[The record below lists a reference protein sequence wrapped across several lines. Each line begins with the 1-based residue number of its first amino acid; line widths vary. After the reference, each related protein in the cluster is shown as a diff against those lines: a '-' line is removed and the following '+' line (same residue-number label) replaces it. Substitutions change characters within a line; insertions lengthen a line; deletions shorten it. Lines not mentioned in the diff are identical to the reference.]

1 MDFELSPVEV
11 RIVGA
16 LMEKEKTTPAN
27 YPLSLNALTN
37 ACNQKS
43 NRNPVMDIDETIIAG
58 ALDGLGFHRKLT
70 KRLLSDDNRVP
81 KYRHDLT
88 AVFNLTPQEY
98 AAICVLL
105 LRGPQTLGE
114 IRGRSERLFNFE
126 SLEEV
131 EQTLN
136 RLAERE
142 DPLVKQLPRQPGRKE
157 ARYAHLLSGDID
169 IEEIDIAEPAVIE
182 IRAENERVDKLEQE
196 VEALREELVA
206 LKEQFAAFKHQFE

>member
-16 LMEKEKTTPAN
+16 LMEKEKTTPGN

-88 AVFNLTPQEY
+88 AVFNLTPQEH
-98 AAICVLL
+98 AVICVLL

-114 IRGRSERLFNFE
+114 IRGRTERLFNFE

-157 ARYAHLLSGDID
+157 ARYAHLLSGDIK
-169 IEEIDIAEPAVIE
+169 IEDIDIAEPAVIE
-182 IRAENERVDKLEQE
+182 VRAENERVDKLEQE
-196 VEALREELVA
+196 VQSLREELTA
-206 LKEQFAAFKHQFE
+206 LKAQFSEFKHQFE